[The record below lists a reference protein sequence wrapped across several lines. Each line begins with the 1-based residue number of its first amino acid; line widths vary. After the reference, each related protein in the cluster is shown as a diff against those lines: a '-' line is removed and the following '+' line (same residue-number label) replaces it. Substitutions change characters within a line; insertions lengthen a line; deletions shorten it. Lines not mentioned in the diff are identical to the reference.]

1 MSWST
6 FPFVLT
12 SESLIYAYRYTGG
25 SSPGNTSACL
35 SCSLSQRSPLCV
47 WEKKIITC
55 PSSTSQSTD
64 LGIES
69 REWEWICFCNWTAVF
84 LFHLLQMCCT
94 VYIPIHFKVLM
105 AKLHWTCF
113 GNGPFLMHLNTSVS
127 QMPTLFVSSV
137 RVTFCS
143 PLLYVSFHFS
153 CTSSLLLHLII
164 LLWSERKDLEWKL
177 VSLLSVDFSKWP
189 LIHSAAMD
197 SNVT

>member
-1 MSWST
+1 MHLDT
-6 FPFVLT
+6 QVEAHLEIPQPVCPAL
-12 SESLIYAYRYTGG
+12 
-25 SSPGNTSACL
+25 SPSVPL
-35 SCSLSQRSPLCV
+35 SV

-127 QMPTLFVSSV
+127 QMPTLFVPLYGSPSVLLFSMCPSISPVRPLSSS
-137 RVTFCS
+137 TLSFC
-143 PLLYVSFHFS
+143 FGRRGRIWNG
-153 CTSSLLLHLII
+153 SLLVFY
-164 LLWSERKDLEWKL
+164 LLTFLNG
-177 VSLLSVDFSKWP
+177 
-189 LIHSAAMD
+189 H
-197 SNVT
+197 

>member
-1 MSWST
+1 MHIDKICRWKLTWKYLSLS
-6 FPFVLT
+6 VL
-12 SESLIYAYRYTGG
+12 L
-25 SSPGNTSACL
+25 
-35 SCSLSQRSPLCV
+35 SLSQRSPLCV

-69 REWEWICFCNWTAVF
+69 REWEWICFCNWTAN
-84 LFHLLQMCCT
+84 LLQMCCT

-105 AKLHWTCF
+105 AKIHWPCF
-113 GNGPFLMHLNTSVS
+113 WNGSFLMHLNTSVS

-137 RVTFCS
+137 WVTLCS

-177 VSLLSVDFSKWP
+177 VSLLSVDFS
-189 LIHSAAMD
+189 
-197 SNVT
+197 

>member
-1 MSWST
+1 MEAHLEI
-6 FPFVLT
+6 PQPVCPAL
-12 SESLIYAYRYTGG
+12 
-25 SSPGNTSACL
+25 SPRVPL
-35 SCSLSQRSPLCV
+35 SV
-47 WEKKIITC
+47 WEKKMITC

-127 QMPTLFVSSV
+127 QMPTLCFLCTGHLLFSSSLCV
-137 RVTFCS
+137 LPF
-143 PLLYVSFHFS
+143 LLYVLSPPPPYYS
-153 CTSSLLLHLII
+153 A
-164 LLWSERKDLEWKL
+164 L
-177 VSLLSVDFSKWP
+177 VGEEGSGME
-189 LIHSAAMD
+189 AC
-197 SNVT
+197 